1 MKAFIDDKN
10 NNKMPDNW
18 PAEEVEKVLGVVFK
32 NKTTLQ
38 TAFTHRSYL
47 NEHPHYPNPSN
58 ERMEFLGDAVLQ
70 FLTSKYLYDSFPH
83 SPEGQLTNFRAA
95 VVNTE
100 SLAAEARRLGYG
112 AFLLLSKG
120 EEDSG
125 GRGRN
130 YILAN
135 TFEAVLGSLY
145 LERGILVCRKFLD
158 KNLFYKIREIVQNE
172 TYRDYKSSFQELAQ
186 ERKGVTPVY
195 EVLEDWGPDHDK
207 NFRIGVVLG
216 KTRMGEGTGKSK
228 QKAEQS
234 AAKNALENW
243 KKASIL

>member
-1 MKAFIDDKN
+1 MRSVINKKTPEN
-10 NNKMPDNW
+10 NNGW

-32 NKTTLQ
+32 NKATLQ

-47 NEHPHYPNPSN
+47 NEHPNYRNPSN

-70 FLTSKYLYDSFPH
+70 FLTSKYLYENFPK

-95 VVNTE
+95 TVNTE
-100 SLAAEARRLGYG
+100 SLAAEAQRLSYG

-125 GRGRN
+125 GRERN

-135 TFEAVLGSLY
+135 TFEAVLGGLY
-145 LERGILVCRKFLD
+145 LEKGITCCQKFLE
-158 KNLFYKIREIVQNE
+158 KNLFYKIKEIIQNE
-172 TYRDYKSSFQELAQ
+172 AYRDYKSSFQELAQ
-186 ERKGVTPVY
+186 EKKGITPVY

-207 NFRIGVVLG
+207 NFRMGVFLG
-216 KTRMGEGTGKSK
+216 KVKYGEGAGKSK
-228 QKAEQS
+228 QKAEQA
-234 AAKNALENW
+234 AAKNALEGW
-243 KKASIL
+243 KKMSIL